1 MKKVVGILDATMKG
15 GLVLTTTVMIVTCTL
30 QVLSRY
36 VLDHPFSWTEEV
48 ARFSFIW
55 WSFLGAAYVVR
66 LNGHLGMDIL
76 VKVLPRK
83 WRTVA
88 QKLVFAIT
96 LGFASLVTYQGVKI
110 TYLQAG
116 QEADLVPISMACIYS
131 VVPFTGIIM
140 VIYLVYLLFFWKDPE
155 LDNAGSGLPDKEK
168 T

>member
-1 MKKVVGILDATMKG
+1 MKKVVGILDATMKW

-36 VLDHPFSWTEEV
+36 VLAHPFSWTEEV
-48 ARFSFIW
+48 ARFAFIW

-83 WRTVA
+83 LRTAA
-88 QKLVFAIT
+88 QRLVFAIT
-96 LGFASLVTYQGVKI
+96 LGFACLVTYQGVKI

-116 QEADLVPISMACIYS
+116 QEADLVPISMAWIYS

-140 VIYLVYLLFFWKDPE
+140 VIYLVYLLFFWTDPE
-155 LDNAGSGLPDKEK
+155 SDNAGSRGADVEES
-168 T
+168 

>member
-30 QVLSRY
+30 QVLSRF
-36 VLDHPFSWTEEV
+36 VLAHPFSWTEEV

-76 VKVLPRK
+76 VKAFPHKL
-83 WRTVA
+83 RTAA
-88 QKLVFAIT
+88 QRLVFAIT
-96 LGFASLVTYQGVKI
+96 LGFALLVTYQGVKI

-116 QEADLVPISMACIYS
+116 QEADLVPISMAWIYS

-140 VIYLVYLLFFWKDPE
+140 AIYLVYLLFFWREPQLE
-155 LDNAGSGLPDKEK
+155 STGSKHTAVEGS
-168 T
+168 

>member
-1 MKKVVGILDATMKG
+1 MKKIVGILDATMKG

-36 VLDHPFSWTEEV
+36 VLAHPFSWTEEV
-48 ARFSFIW
+48 ARFAFIW

-83 WRTVA
+83 LRKAA
-88 QKLVFAIT
+88 QNLVFAIT
-96 LGFASLVTYQGVKI
+96 LGFAVLVTYQGVKI
-110 TYLQAG
+110 TYMQAG
-116 QEADLVPISMACIYS
+116 QEADLVPISMAWIYS

-155 LDNAGSGLPDKEK
+155 LDNAG
-168 T
+168 